1 MPDGQIQWDKQEN
14 NSVQATLSLTCN
26 PDGTIHMS
34 RGEVE
39 QTYTN
44 PQAASQGL
52 VTLFEQGIQL
62 ARASA

>member
-1 MPDGQIQWDKQEN
+1 MPDGQIQWEKQDN
-14 NSVQATLSLTCN
+14 GVQATLNLTCN
-26 PDGTIHMS
+26 SDGSIHMTS
-34 RGEVE
+34 SEVD

-62 ARASA
+62 ARTSA